1 MLTET
6 VAGRTYDY
14 SHSVGRGAQ
23 TGMGFSNPVAATLGQ
38 DGILYVVNR
47 GSESISNVAWNR
59 TGVGQRICKV
69 TLGGQAGEEEFI
81 GEFSR
86 YGDADGQLIWGT
98 GVVADQQGNVY
109 VSDEWLNR
117 VSVFDKEGDFLRQ
130 WSTIQDGDGETNGAA
145 GIAMDA
151 DENLYIT
158 DGRSHQVRKFTKD
171 GKFLSSW
178 GSLGDGPGELDSPWG
193 ITIDSE
199 GFVYVADFKNHRV
212 QKFTANVYVSDEWL
226 NRVSVFDKEG
236 DFLRQWSTIQD
247 GDGETNGAAGIAM
260 DADENLYITDGR
272 SHQVRKFTKDGKF
285 LSSWGSLGDGPGE
298 LDSPWGITIDSEGF
312 VYVADFKN
320 HRVQKFTADGEFVT
334 QFGSHGK
341 RRGQIN
347 YPTGVAVD
355 PDGDV
360 YICDW
365 TQNDWEQGKV
375 HIFDKDGKFLTSL
388 SGDAQQ
394 LSKWAQMTVDANAD
408 YIKRRREVRTTEPE
422 WNFAQPAGVSFDA
435 ANNRLVVMDTQRSR
449 LQIYNKTG
457 GYLVP
462 QLNL

>member
-23 TGMGFSNPVAATLGQ
+23 TGMGFSNPVAAALGQ

-59 TGVGQRICKV
+59 TGVGGRVCKV
-69 TLGGQAGEEEFI
+69 TLGSQAGEEEFI
-81 GEFSR
+81 GEFSK
-86 YGDADGQLIWGT
+86 YGDGDGQLIWGV
-98 GVVADQQGNVY
+98 GIVADSQGNVY
-109 VSDEWLNR
+109 VTDGWLNR
-117 VSVFDKEGDFLRQ
+117 VSVFNKEGDYLRH
-130 WSTIQDGDGETNGAA
+130 WSAIQDGGGDGEVNGIA

-158 DGRSHQVRKFTKD
+158 DGRSHKVRKFTKD

-178 GSLGDGPGELDSPWG
+178 GSLGDGPQELDSPWG
-193 ITIDSE
+193 ITVDGE

-212 QKFTANVYVSDEWL
+212 QKFTS
-226 NRVSVFDKEG
+226 
-236 DFLRQWSTIQD
+236 
-247 GDGETNGAAGIAM
+247 
-260 DADENLYITDGR
+260 
-272 SHQVRKFTKDGKF
+272 
-285 LSSWGSLGDGPGE
+285 
-298 LDSPWGITIDSEGF
+298 
-312 VYVADFKN
+312 
-320 HRVQKFTADGEFVT
+320 DGEFVA
-334 QFGSHGK
+334 QFGSPGK
-341 RRGQIN
+341 RRGQIS

-365 TQNDWEQGKV
+365 SENGWEQGRV
-375 HIFDKDGKFLTSL
+375 HIFDKTGKFLTSL
-388 SGDAQQ
+388 TGDAQQ

-422 WNFAQPAGVSFDA
+422 WNFAQPAGLSFDA